1 MLCRLLYH
9 GFFRCYSLSPQ
20 IKRLKKTTVV
30 NIKINTR
37 LIQESFFKDQ
47 KIKKNQRK
55 SNHRIKS
62 SEKIKSSKVKQNHE
76 LSSQKVEHAS
86 SHENHLVSQHFLIPS
101 VFA

>member
-1 MLCRLLYH
+1 MLCRLFYH
-9 GFFRCYSLSPQ
+9 GFFRRYSLSPQ

-76 LSSQKVEHAS
+76 LSSQKVEHAQN
-86 SHENHLVSQHFLIPS
+86 EFVSKNG
-101 VFA
+101 V